1 MSHRGALDGVR
12 AGLLRIRVDARDV
25 LRTLV
30 RDNITM
36 AIKRYEPDAALQSI
50 PQTRPVVHRTMRF
63 AAIAVFA
70 LAGCSSGTSHIGPSA
85 PTSPQSWNV
94 QTGVSSQNEA
104 LQGLAY
110 YPSAPLTIDVGDT
123 MTWSFPAN
131 EPHTVALLGA
141 GQTNPPAPTDPSAA
155 KPAGGSTYD
164 GSTFTNSGFLAGG
177 KSYSLTF
184 TKAGTYKVYCLI
196 HQPQMEATIV
206 VNAAGTPYPQ
216 TQGDL
221 TRAGA
226 SASTAD
232 VAAAAAAVSNDPF
245 VGNALHLAAGIA
257 PTTPSG
263 KPSSS
268 TALRFLSTND
278 IAQTTATVPVGSSVT
293 WTNLSNNELHSVTF
307 GPVGQPF
314 PTLNPFSPP
323 SGGTTYDGSTLMN
336 SGLLAPGQSFT
347 ATFPKAGT
355 YTYQCLLHDDT
366 EHMVATLIVN

>member
-1 MSHRGALDGVR
+1 
-12 AGLLRIRVDARDV
+12 
-25 LRTLV
+25 
-30 RDNITM
+30 M

-216 TQGDL
+216 TQGISL
-221 TRAGA
+221 ARAR
-226 SASTAD
+226 
-232 VAAAAAAVSNDPF
+232 
-245 VGNALHLAAGIA
+245 
-257 PTTPSG
+257 
-263 KPSSS
+263 
-268 TALRFLSTND
+268 ALRLPTSPLRPRRS
-278 IAQTTATVPVGSSVT
+278 ATIRSLGTRSISLPVSHRRRRAASRPHRPPCASSQRT
-293 WTNLSNNELHSVTF
+293 ISRRRR
-307 GPVGQPF
+307 QPF
-314 PTLNPFSPP
+314 PSAVRSRGRISP
-323 SGGTTYDGSTLMN
+323 TTSCI
-336 SGLLAPGQSFT
+336 P
-347 ATFPKAGT
+347 
-355 YTYQCLLHDDT
+355 
-366 EHMVATLIVN
+366 